1 MNLTQLQ
8 YFCTLARTE
17 HVTRAADELC
27 ITQSTLSKTISALE
41 RELGFSLFDHRRG
54 SIRLN
59 KRGQVFLRG
68 VENSLASLDKAVAD
82 VQGAAQEEDFILRI
96 ATPHPYSYGYLGIAL
111 GEFLTDYPG
120 AHLYNEITNGFSD
133 VFGHLSAGRLDCVVA
148 PRKVTTDRAI
158 IWQPICTERL
168 VLVVQ
173 EQTMPNRTEASL
185 SEFRDWNFCLSN
197 HGSDQRFVE
206 DDILYQANIS
216 PNIVYV
222 GTDMPYV
229 ISHLQL
235 PKLVAMIPESG
246 IAGIPPGARLQ
257 ILNLT
262 DPFCKLTLGIYYKAG
277 TENEN
282 LKQFIN
288 FIQRRMGTIVRP
300 IW

>member
-17 HVTRAADELC
+17 HVTRAAEELC
-27 ITQSTLSKTISALE
+27 ITQSTLSKTIAALE
-41 RELGFSLFDHRRG
+41 RELGYELFEHRKG

-59 KRGQVFLRG
+59 PRGKVFLRG
-68 VENSLASLDKAVAD
+68 VENSLAALNKAVSD
-82 VQGAAQEEDFILRI
+82 AAGVSQIEDFILRI

-148 PRKVTTDRAI
+148 PKKFTSDRAI
-158 IWQPICTERL
+158 TWQPICTERL
-168 VLVVQ
+168 VAVVKAHSMQ
-173 EQTMPNRTEASL
+173 NRTEVAL

-206 DDILYQANIS
+206 DDILCQADIA

-229 ISHLQL
+229 VSHLQL
-235 PKLVAMIPESG
+235 PKLVALIPESG
-246 IAGIPPGARLQ
+246 VSGIPSGGNLQ
-257 ILNLT
+257 MLNLT
-262 DPFCKLTLGIYYKAG
+262 DPYCKVTLGIYYKTG
-277 TENEN
+277 SENEN
-282 LKQFIN
+282 LKLFIN